1 VTALHAAGWP
11 PPAPDDRDDTSLS
24 PVRGCAH
31 RVPASRVMC
40 PGDWRRCPK
49 PVQRA
54 VYATWDN
61 GAGAGTPAHTAAM
74 LRAIAA
80 VNRVREREAEEAG
93 R

>member
-11 PPAPDDRDDTSLS
+11 PPEPDDDADTPWC
-24 PVRGCAH
+24 PVRGCPH
-31 RVPASRVMC
+31 RVPDGRLMC
-40 PGDWRRCPK
+40 PGDWRRCQK

-80 VNRVREREAEEAG
+80 VNRVREREAEEAA